1 MEELRGF
8 ITVFNHKYKVHSLII
23 IFVIWP
29 FMLERGQK
37 IMDLKN
43 SLEIRAIAHE
53 FSLLQVELT
62 VIRKAWRGKMKRI
75 GKKKNKNEKMK
86 GREKS
91 PGFIINRNTLLALT
105 YISRLWFFGGQRQS
119 RKKMGGTQERITL

>member
-1 MEELRGF
+1 
-8 ITVFNHKYKVHSLII
+8 
-23 IFVIWP
+23 
-29 FMLERGQK
+29 
-37 IMDLKN
+37 MDLKN

-105 YISRLWFFGGQRQS
+105 YISRLWFFGGQR
-119 RKKMGGTQERITL
+119 